1 MDNAELVIGNHD
13 SITLY
18 GAEAQSELRDV
29 TNNISKLLIND
40 YYNLRVDFDS
50 IINELDNV
58 ALQLQLQEAYLLKNT
73 KILEQEDQILKNCIE
88 NLEQDICLGKNVLL
102 EVQNVRYDHLV
113 EWTMRLQRKMQD
125 LETTRIVSQQSRK
138 QLQLMCMN
146 NRNLIDKIIAVL
158 YNTLP
163 LWRNQISLYLG
174 VEENNQM
181 IKTQEKIGDILVKV
195 QNGEINSRINQEML
209 KALDNKLSASL
220 KELES
225 LENKEHT
232 FRIELSKKLS

>member
-1 MDNAELVIGNHD
+1 M
-13 SITLY
+13 
-18 GAEAQSELRDV
+18 
-29 TNNISKLLIND
+29 
-40 YYNLRVDFDS
+40 
-50 IINELDNV
+50 DNV